1 MNLRKQAFKMMRF
14 VMLIKPPS
22 MYFHFVLGIYLIHSN
37 SAVHKQQCD
46 SDQKISRSC
55 V

>member
-14 VMLIKPPS
+14 VMLIKPFS
-22 MYFHFVLGIYLIHSN
+22 MYFHSVLGIYLIPSD
-37 SAVHKQQCD
+37 STVYKQQCD